1 MFVFTPYLGAL
12 LSGPDAPKASKQ
24 KKDFIFK
31 TTLNGL
37 VNEAF
42 TAGRHTFTEDDIIAL
57 VAEANEA
64 AGQDPGLVSLKM
76 NYARK
81 ENWFMEVK

>member
-12 LSGPDAPKASKQ
+12 LSGPKAPKASKQ

-42 TAGRHTFTEDDIIAL
+42 TAGRILFTEDEIIAL
-57 VAEANEA
+57 VTKANA
-64 AGQDPGLVSLKM
+64 ATGQDEGLVSLKM
-76 NYARK
+76 SYARK

>member
-1 MFVFTPYLGAL
+1 MFVFTPYLGSL
-12 LSGPDAPKASKQ
+12 LSGPDAPKAGS
-24 KKDFIFK
+24 KDFLFK

-42 TAGRHTFTEDDIIAL
+42 TAGRYTFTEDEIVAL
-57 VAEANEA
+57 VTEANAA
-64 AGQDPGLVSLKM
+64 AGQDEGLVSLKM
-76 NYARK
+76 SYARK

>member
-1 MFVFTPYLGAL
+1 MFVFTPYLPAT
-12 LSGPDAPKASKQ
+12 LSGTNAPKAGT
-24 KKDFIFK
+24 KDFLFK

-42 TAGRHTFTEDDIIAL
+42 TAGRVLFTEDEIIAL
-57 VAEANEA
+57 VTEANAA
-64 AGQDPGLVSLKM
+64 AGQDEGLVSLKM
-76 NYARK
+76 SYARK